1 MAAKVVMV
9 AVPTVLGIA
18 SIRVYTVSEMPTDG
32 LVTREKLNIYTPLP
46 QSAQAQF
53 VPERPGVI
61 QSGLTTARETIVP
74 YVQAV
79 QGACVSVKTR
89 SVNLYYA
96 GEDVFYYLRD
106 PPPGFLPRFGTITM
120 AGLLGMF
127 LTRKGSHFK
136 RLAVPLGLM
145 SAGASVCYPAQTVAV
160 LKVSGKKVYAVGQW
174 SKATVS
180 SLIASKEPV
189 AKEIVASQPQTA
201 TVPNPESAVVEEASE
216 PSATTDS
223 SAQSSSIPETEVESA
238 ESVPATDEPVD
249 AVITEEAS
257 SVTLAEISPD
267 QTLTETNTDP
277 VAHSVPAEAEATT
290 ASEEIPAPVENEE
303 PSDTKQATDDVAAD
317 ASNAEP
323 TPSLE
328 PETAEAAPV
337 EAAPVEAAPVE
348 VAPVEAAPVEA
359 APVEVAPVE
368 VAPVEVAP
376 VEVAPV
382 EAAPVEAA
390 PVEAAPVEA
399 APVEAA
405 PVEAAPVEAAPVE
418 AAPVEAAPV
427 EAAEVESAPVDAAPV
442 EATDVESVPSSEDPP
457 APKASDEPAVPVVE
471 SAEPEPAAQPEL
483 ADPPQDAA
491 VEETLTPPP
500 TPPPQQPAAENSK
513 ASVSQDNSRTRPST
527 CRSLRILVILVED
540 EVCLRA
546 GAITAILQYHNIY
559 KQTTR
564 DGKQLPQPLC
574 SRFFFL
580 NSLQ

>member
-18 SIRVYTVSEMPTDG
+18 SIRVYTVSELPTDG

-46 QSAQAQF
+46 QFAHALF

-61 QSGLTTARETIVP
+61 QSGLTTARETVAP

-180 SLIASKEPV
+180 SLVASKEPV

-223 SAQSSSIPETEVESA
+223 SAQSSTIPETEVESA

-290 ASEEIPAPVENEE
+290 TSEEIPAPVESEE

-337 EAAPVEAAPVE
+337 ESLVEAAPVEAAPVE
-348 VAPVEAAPVEA
+348 VAPVEA
-359 APVEVAPVE
+359 APVE

-390 PVEAAPVEA
+390 PVEV
-399 APVEAA
+399 
-405 PVEAAPVEAAPVE
+405 APVE

-457 APKASDEPAVPVVE
+457 APQASDEPAVPVVE

-491 VEETLTPPP
+491 VEETLTPP
-500 TPPPQQPAAENSK
+500 TPPPQQHAAENSK

-527 CRSLRILVILVED
+527 SRSLRILVILVED

-559 KQTTR
+559 KQTTG

>member
-18 SIRVYTVSEMPTDG
+18 SIRVYTVSELPTDG

-46 QSAQAQF
+46 QFAHALF

-61 QSGLTTARETIVP
+61 QSGLTTARETVAP

-180 SLIASKEPV
+180 SLVASKEPV

-223 SAQSSSIPETEVESA
+223 SAQSSTIPETEVESA

-290 ASEEIPAPVENEE
+290 TSEEIPAPVESEE

-337 EAAPVEAAPVE
+337 ESLVEAAPVEAAPVE
-348 VAPVEAAPVEA
+348 VAPVEAAPVE
-359 APVEVAPVE
+359 VAPVE
-368 VAPVEVAP
+368 V
-376 VEVAPV
+376 
-382 EAAPVEAA
+382 
-390 PVEAAPVEA
+390 
-399 APVEAA
+399 
-405 PVEAAPVEAAPVE
+405 
-418 AAPVEAAPV
+418 APV

-457 APKASDEPAVPVVE
+457 APQASDEPAVPVVE

-491 VEETLTPPP
+491 VEETLTPP
-500 TPPPQQPAAENSK
+500 TPPPQQHAAENSK

-527 CRSLRILVILVED
+527 SRSLRILVILVED

-559 KQTTR
+559 KQTTG

>member
-18 SIRVYTVSEMPTDG
+18 SIRVYTVSELPTDG

-46 QSAQAQF
+46 QFAHALF

-61 QSGLTTARETIVP
+61 QSGLTTARETVAP

-180 SLIASKEPV
+180 SLVASKEPV

-223 SAQSSSIPETEVESA
+223 SAQSSTIPETEVESA

-290 ASEEIPAPVENEE
+290 TSEEIPAPVESEE

-337 EAAPVEAAPVE
+337 ESLVEAAPVEAAPVE
-348 VAPVEAAPVEA
+348 VAPVEA
-359 APVEVAPVE
+359 APVE

-418 AAPVEAAPV
+418 VAPV

-457 APKASDEPAVPVVE
+457 APQASDEPAVPVVE

-491 VEETLTPPP
+491 VEETLTPP
-500 TPPPQQPAAENSK
+500 TPPPQQHAAENSK

-527 CRSLRILVILVED
+527 SRSLRILVILVED

-559 KQTTR
+559 KQTTG

>member
-18 SIRVYTVSEMPTDG
+18 SIRVYTVSELPTDG

-46 QSAQAQF
+46 QFAHALF

-61 QSGLTTARETIVP
+61 QSGLTTARETVAP

-180 SLIASKEPV
+180 SLVASKEPV

-223 SAQSSSIPETEVESA
+223 SAQSSTIPETEVESA

-290 ASEEIPAPVENEE
+290 TSEEIPAPVESEE

-337 EAAPVEAAPVE
+337 ESLVEAAPVEAAPVE
-348 VAPVEAAPVEA
+348 VAPVEA
-359 APVEVAPVE
+359 APVE

-390 PVEAAPVEA
+390 PVEVAPVEA

-405 PVEAAPVEAAPVE
+405 P
-418 AAPVEAAPV
+418 
-427 EAAEVESAPVDAAPV
+427 VESAPVDAAPV

-457 APKASDEPAVPVVE
+457 APQASDEPAVPVVE

-491 VEETLTPPP
+491 VEETLTPP
-500 TPPPQQPAAENSK
+500 TPPPQQHAAENSK

-527 CRSLRILVILVED
+527 SRSLRILVILVED

-559 KQTTR
+559 KQTTG

>member
-18 SIRVYTVSEMPTDG
+18 SIRVYTVSELPTDG

-46 QSAQAQF
+46 QFAHALF

-61 QSGLTTARETIVP
+61 QSGLTTARETVAP

-180 SLIASKEPV
+180 SLVASKEPV

-223 SAQSSSIPETEVESA
+223 SAQSSTIPETEVESA

-290 ASEEIPAPVENEE
+290 TSEEIPAPVESEE

-337 EAAPVEAAPVE
+337 ESL
-348 VAPVEAAPVEA
+348 
-359 APVEVAPVE
+359 
-368 VAPVEVAP
+368 
-376 VEVAPV
+376 
-382 EAAPVEAA
+382 
-390 PVEAAPVEA
+390 
-399 APVEAA
+399 
-405 PVEAAPVEAAPVE
+405 VE

-457 APKASDEPAVPVVE
+457 APQASDEPAVPVVE

-491 VEETLTPPP
+491 VEETLTPP
-500 TPPPQQPAAENSK
+500 TPPPQQHAAENSK

-527 CRSLRILVILVED
+527 SRSLRILVILVED

-559 KQTTR
+559 KQTTG

>member
-390 PVEAAPVEA
+390 PVEAA
-399 APVEAA
+399 
-405 PVEAAPVEAAPVE
+405 
-418 AAPVEAAPV
+418 
-427 EAAEVESAPVDAAPV
+427 EVESAPVDAAPV

>member
-405 PVEAAPVEAAPVE
+405 PVEAA
-418 AAPVEAAPV
+418 
-427 EAAEVESAPVDAAPV
+427 EVESAPVDAAPV

>member
-18 SIRVYTVSEMPTDG
+18 SIRVYTVSELPTDG

-46 QSAQAQF
+46 QFAHALF

-61 QSGLTTARETIVP
+61 QSGLTTARETVAP

-180 SLIASKEPV
+180 SLVASKEPV

-223 SAQSSSIPETEVESA
+223 SAQSSTIPETEVESA

-290 ASEEIPAPVENEE
+290 TSEEIPAPVESEE

-337 EAAPVEAAPVE
+337 ESLVEAAPVEAAPVE
-348 VAPVEAAPVEA
+348 VAPVEA
-359 APVEVAPVE
+359 APVE

-390 PVEAAPVEA
+390 PVEVAPVE
-399 APVEAA
+399 V
-405 PVEAAPVEAAPVE
+405 
-418 AAPVEAAPV
+418 APV

-457 APKASDEPAVPVVE
+457 APQASDEPAVPVVE

-491 VEETLTPPP
+491 VEETLTPP
-500 TPPPQQPAAENSK
+500 TPPPQQHAAENSK

-527 CRSLRILVILVED
+527 SRSLRILVILVED

-559 KQTTR
+559 KQTTG

>member
-18 SIRVYTVSEMPTDG
+18 SIRVYTVSELPTDG

-46 QSAQAQF
+46 QFAHALF

-61 QSGLTTARETIVP
+61 QSGLTTARETVAP

-180 SLIASKEPV
+180 SLVASKEPV

-223 SAQSSSIPETEVESA
+223 SAQSSTIPETEVESA

-290 ASEEIPAPVENEE
+290 TSEEIPAPVESEE

-337 EAAPVEAAPVE
+337 ESLVEAAPVEAAPVE
-348 VAPVEAAPVEA
+348 VAPVEAAPVE
-359 APVEVAPVE
+359 VAPVE
-368 VAPVEVAP
+368 VAPVEV
-376 VEVAPV
+376 
-382 EAAPVEAA
+382 A

-457 APKASDEPAVPVVE
+457 APQASDEPAVPVVE

-491 VEETLTPPP
+491 VEETLTPP
-500 TPPPQQPAAENSK
+500 TPPPQQHAAENSK

-527 CRSLRILVILVED
+527 SRSLRILVILVED

-559 KQTTR
+559 KQTTG

>member
-18 SIRVYTVSEMPTDG
+18 SIRVYTVSELPTDG

-46 QSAQAQF
+46 QFAHALF

-61 QSGLTTARETIVP
+61 QSGLTTARETVAP

-180 SLIASKEPV
+180 SLVASKEPV

-223 SAQSSSIPETEVESA
+223 SAQSSTIPETEVESA

-290 ASEEIPAPVENEE
+290 TSEEIPAPVESEE

-337 EAAPVEAAPVE
+337 ESLVEAAPVEAAPVE
-348 VAPVEAAPVEA
+348 VAPVEAAPVE
-359 APVEVAPVE
+359 VAPVE
-368 VAPVEVAP
+368 VAPVEV
-376 VEVAPV
+376 
-382 EAAPVEAA
+382 
-390 PVEAAPVEA
+390 
-399 APVEAA
+399 
-405 PVEAAPVEAAPVE
+405 APVE

-457 APKASDEPAVPVVE
+457 APQASDEPAVPVVE

-491 VEETLTPPP
+491 VEETLTPP
-500 TPPPQQPAAENSK
+500 TPPPQQHAAENSK

-527 CRSLRILVILVED
+527 SRSLRILVILVED

-559 KQTTR
+559 KQTTG